1 MDGFLGSR
9 PVFLSVIA
17 AISPYIESDSVIPP
31 RLIGFSSDPSLSIAT
46 TEPAP
51 PPFGISNEL
60 PFQKQATS
68 LAFNP
73 LGFSRGKFMA
83 TAIPDGASNTMLITE
98 HYEIC
103 GEAIFHWK
111 HLKNEC
117 LEPPEMKRVL
127 CPSGSGQR
135 RATFAD
141 FEMFK
146 DVYPVTA
153 SGVTRGSDPVTFQIQ
168 PSLSQCDPRE
178 FRNLHCLAESFVVL
192 PTAVFD
198 SLDKALK
205 SPFFGDPLLL
215 TAENQLPL
223 TRAQSHF
230 DVIKYNTRQL

>member
-17 AISPYIESDSVIPP
+17 AISPYIEGDSVIPP

-60 PFQKQATS
+60 PLQKQATS
-68 LAFNP
+68 LVFNP
-73 LGFSRGKFMA
+73 LVFSKGKFMA

-117 LEPPEMKRVL
+117 LKPPKMKRVL
-127 CPSGSGQR
+127 CPSGSGQM

-153 SGVTRGSDPVTFQIQ
+153 SGVTRGSDPVTFQVQ
-168 PSLSQCDPRE
+168 PSLSQCDPRIPQ
-178 FRNLHCLAESFVVL
+178 SSL
-192 PTAVFD
+192 PGGILCGFAD
-198 SLDKALK
+198 GS
-205 SPFFGDPLLL
+205 
-215 TAENQLPL
+215 
-223 TRAQSHF
+223 
-230 DVIKYNTRQL
+230 I